1 MENEI
6 IERENYRKIA
16 EKYRSAKNDKYR
28 KKSRNNYFRKKE
40 IADKN
45 IKFPFRIMTSFVIF
59 ISFAIFTY
67 IGGEN
72 GEKIEEKV
80 KDILEENIGIES
92 FEDIQNYF
100 TKIGENTKVD
110 KEILEEMEEDTYN
123 PAYP

>member
-6 IERENYRKIA
+6 IERENYRRIA

-28 KKSRNNYFRKKE
+28 KKSNYFRKKE

-45 IKFPFRIMTSFVIF
+45 INFPFRIMASVVIF

-72 GEKIEEKV
+72 GERVEEKV
-80 KDILEENIGIES
+80 KNILEENIGIET
-92 FEDIQNYF
+92 FGDIQNYF
-100 TKIGENTKVD
+100 TKIGENIKVD
-110 KEILEEMEEDTYN
+110 EEILEEMEEDTYN